1 MARRTN
7 IRSFFDTY
15 RWELWLIVGIPVIT
29 GIWRGVVGPL
39 LVVLLGDGSAPFEL
53 NMFVG
58 SVVGLLLLAVSY
70 LRVRN
75 LGRDLLALLWG
86 YVIAASVIGA
96 TAHGVLFLVGVIFPT
111 EDRLAIPL
119 RTLSI
124 GGLASLLGI
133 LALLWFARRAS
144 RLSLMHAAFL
154 LVFSSLSVIGS
165 VTGSR
170 VSGVNSYPLLVN
182 FLAGGAIGVTVA
194 LAKVWL
200 LGNFDRRG
208 TRFHRDAVIGL
219 LATVILSGYAR
230 VLIADLI
237 GYAEGPYLAI
247 LPWLDVV
254 FGLAAFAVT
263 TVYELAMLLVFFAL
277 VYLVRVRPPTA
288 DAEPEPETPTA
299 APGEE
304 R

>member
-1 MARRTN
+1 M
-7 IRSFFDTY
+7 RSFFDTY

-29 GIWRGVVGPL
+29 GIWRGVEGPL

-58 SVVGLLLLAVSY
+58 GVVSLLLLAVSY
-70 LRVRN
+70 PRVRN
-75 LGRDLLALLWG
+75 LGRDFLALLWG
-86 YVIAASVIGA
+86 YVVAASVIGA

-111 EDRLAIPL
+111 EANLTIVG

-133 LALLWFARRAS
+133 LVLLWFARRAS

-154 LVFSSLSVIGS
+154 LVYASLSFVGS
-165 VTGSR
+165 LTGSR
-170 VSGVNSYPLLVN
+170 VSGGSYFPYYGNL
-182 FLAGGAIGVTVA
+182 LAGGAIWVA
-194 LAKVWL
+194 VVLAKVWL

-208 TRFHRDAVIGL
+208 ARFHRDAVIGL

-263 TVYELAMLLVFFAL
+263 TVYELAMLLALWGL
-277 VYLVRVRPPTA
+277 VYLVRVRQPTA
-288 DAEPEPETPTA
+288 DAEPEPEAPTA

>member
-1 MARRTN
+1 M
-7 IRSFFDTY
+7 RSFFDTY

-29 GIWRGVVGPL
+29 GIWRGVEGPL

-58 SVVGLLLLAVSY
+58 GVVSLLLLAVSY
-70 LRVRN
+70 PRVRN
-75 LGRDLLALLWG
+75 LGRDFLALLWG
-86 YVIAASVIGA
+86 YVVAASVIGA

-111 EDRLAIPL
+111 EANLTIVG

-133 LALLWFARRAS
+133 LVLLWFARRAS

-154 LVFSSLSVIGS
+154 LVYASLSFVGS
-165 VTGSR
+165 LTGSR
-170 VSGVNSYPLLVN
+170 VSGGSYFPYYGNL
-182 FLAGGAIGVTVA
+182 LAGGAIWVA
-194 LAKVWL
+194 VVLAKVWL

-208 TRFHRDAVIGL
+208 ARFHRDAVIGL

-263 TVYELAMLLVFFAL
+263 TVYELAMLLALWGL
-277 VYLVRVRPPTA
+277 VYLVRVRQPTA
-288 DAEPEPETPTA
+288 DAEPELEAPTA
-299 APGEE
+299 SPGEE

>member
-1 MARRTN
+1 M
-7 IRSFFDTY
+7 RSFLNTY
-15 RWELWLIVGIPVIT
+15 RWELWLIVGIPAIASILPVFI
-29 GIWRGVVGPL
+29 
-39 LVVLLGDGSAPFEL
+39 APFANFLLPESYSVIHL
-53 NMFVG
+53 IYFVV

-75 LGRDLLALLWG
+75 LGRDFLALLWG
-86 YVIAASVIGA
+86 YVVAASVIGA
-96 TAHGVLFLVGVIFPT
+96 TSQGVLFLVGVIFPGA
-111 EDRLAIPL
+111 DNLATL
-119 RTLSI
+119 GRTLSI

-133 LALLWFARRAS
+133 LVLLWFARRAS

-154 LVFSSLSVIGS
+154 LVYASLSVIGS
-165 VTGSR
+165 VTGAR
-170 VSGVNSYPLLVN
+170 VSGVNSYSYLLYVN
-182 FLAGGAIGVTVA
+182 FLAGGAIGVTVV

-219 LATVILSGYAR
+219 LATVILSGYAKA
-230 VLIADLI
+230 LIAHLI
-237 GYAEGPYLAI
+237 GFAEGPYLAV

-263 TVYELAMLLVFFAL
+263 TGFELAMLLALWGL
-277 VYLVRVRPPTA
+277 VYLVRVRQPTA
-288 DAEPEPETPTA
+288 DAEPEPEAPTA

>member
-1 MARRTN
+1 M
-7 IRSFFDTY
+7 RSFFDTY

-29 GIWRGVVGPL
+29 GICLALVGPF
-39 LVVLLGDGSAPFEL
+39 VGLLGYGNAVIHL
-53 NMFVG
+53 IYFVG

-75 LGRDLLALLWG
+75 LGRDFLAVLWG
-86 YVIAASVIGA
+86 YVVAASVIMA
-96 TAHGVLFLVGVIFPT
+96 TSQGVLFLAGVAFPGA
-111 EDRLAIPL
+111 DHLANFG
-119 RTLSI
+119 RTFSI
-124 GGLASLLGI
+124 YGVAFLLEI

-154 LVFSSLSVIGS
+154 LVYSSLNVIGS
-165 VTGSR
+165 VTGSTI
-170 VSGVNSYPLLVN
+170 SGINTYLLLAN
-182 FLAGGAIGVTVA
+182 FLAGGAITLTVM

-208 TRFHRDAVIGL
+208 PRFGRNAVIGL
-219 LATVILSGYAR
+219 LATLILSGYAR
-230 VLIADLI
+230 VVITALI

-247 LPWLDVV
+247 LPLLGAVI
-254 FGLAAFAVT
+254 GLAAFVVT
-263 TVYELAMLLVFFAL
+263 TAFQLAFLLALFAL
-277 VYLVRVRPPTA
+277 AYLVRVRPPTA
-288 DAEPEPETPTA
+288 DAEPEPEAPTA

>member
-1 MARRTN
+1 M
-7 IRSFFDTY
+7 RSFFDTY

-29 GIWRGVVGPL
+29 GIWWGVVGPL

-75 LGRDLLALLWG
+75 LGRDFLALLWG
-86 YVIAASVIGA
+86 YVVARSVIGA
-96 TAHGVLFLVGVIFPT
+96 TSQGVLFLVGAAFPGA
-111 EDRLAIPL
+111 DHLANFG
-119 RTLSI
+119 RTFSI
-124 GGLASLLGI
+124 YGLASLLGI

-154 LVFSSLSVIGS
+154 LVYASLSFVGS

-170 VSGVNSYPLLVN
+170 VSGGSYFPYYGNL
-182 FLAGGAIGVTVA
+182 LAGGAIGLAVA
-194 LAKVWL
+194 LAKAWL

-208 TRFHRDAVIGL
+208 ARFHRDAVIGL

-263 TVYELAMLLVFFAL
+263 TVFELAMLLALWGL
-277 VYLVRVRPPTA
+277 VYLVRVRQPTA
-288 DAEPEPETPTA
+288 DAEPEPEAPTA

>member
-1 MARRTN
+1 M
-7 IRSFFDTY
+7 RSFFDTY

-29 GIWRGVVGPL
+29 GICLALVGPF
-39 LVVLLGDGSAPFEL
+39 VGLLGYGNAVIHL
-53 NMFVG
+53 IYFVG

-75 LGRDLLALLWG
+75 LGRDFLAVLWG
-86 YVIAASVIGA
+86 YVVAASVIMA
-96 TAHGVLFLVGVIFPT
+96 TSQGVLFLAGVAFPGA
-111 EDRLAIPL
+111 DHLANFGRTFSIYGVAFLLEIP
-119 RTLSI
+119 
-124 GGLASLLGI
+124 
-133 LALLWFARRAS
+133 ALLWFARRAS

-154 LVFSSLSVIGS
+154 LVYSSLNLIGS

-170 VSGVNSYPLLVN
+170 VSGINTYLLLAN
-182 FLAGGAIGVTVA
+182 FLAGGAITLTVM

-208 TRFHRDAVIGL
+208 PRFGRNAVIGL
-219 LATVILSGYAR
+219 LATLILSGYAR
-230 VLIADLI
+230 VVITALI

-247 LPWLDVV
+247 LPLLGAVI
-254 FGLAAFAVT
+254 GLAAFVVT
-263 TVYELAMLLVFFAL
+263 TAFQLAFLLALFAL
-277 VYLVRVRPPTA
+277 AYLVRVRPPTA
-288 DAEPEPETPTA
+288 DAEPEPEAPTA

>member
-1 MARRTN
+1 M
-7 IRSFFDTY
+7 RSFFDTY
-15 RWELWLIVGIPVIT
+15 RWELWLIIGIPVISRIAEIIA
-29 GIWRGVVGPL
+29 GPLYGLLVNNSAVFHFIYFVGGVVSLLL
-39 LVVLLGDGSAPFEL
+39 LVVSYPRVRKLERDF
-53 NMFVG
+53 
-58 SVVGLLLLAVSY
+58 LAV
-70 LRVRN
+70 
-75 LGRDLLALLWG
+75 LWG
-86 YVIAASVIGA
+86 YVIAASVVGA
-96 TAHGVLFLVGVIFPT
+96 TTQGVMLLVWVIFPT
-111 EDRLAIPL
+111 EDSLTIVGRNFF
-119 RTLSI
+119 SS
-124 GGLASLLGI
+124 GLASLLGL

-170 VSGVNSYPLLVN
+170 VSGGSYFPYYGNL
-182 FLAGGAIGVTVA
+182 LAGGAIGLAVA
-194 LAKVWL
+194 LAKAWL

-208 TRFHRDAVIGL
+208 ARFHRDAVIGL

-237 GYAEGPYLAI
+237 GYAEGPYLTI

-263 TVYELAMLLVFFAL
+263 TVFQLAMLLALWGL
-277 VYLVRVRPPTA
+277 VYLVRVRQPTA
-288 DAEPEPETPTA
+288 DAEPEPEAPTA